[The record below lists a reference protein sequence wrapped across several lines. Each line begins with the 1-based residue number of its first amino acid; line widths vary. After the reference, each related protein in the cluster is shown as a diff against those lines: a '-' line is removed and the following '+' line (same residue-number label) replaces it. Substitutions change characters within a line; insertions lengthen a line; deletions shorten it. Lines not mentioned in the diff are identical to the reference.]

1 MNNILK
7 KELDCTC
14 KDFIAEVY
22 GKKSKTFTFAA
33 TQIFSSLLTQSST
46 LVKKLSMPLRCD
58 RSGVEVKRVQEK
70 VSRWLA
76 NYDFVSDFNPY
87 LLKVSSAQ
95 IDERTTI
102 AMDFSDI
109 SKEFG
114 GNGMEGMEMG
124 WDGSRGC
131 TAMGHDFIC
140 ASLVGAQYK
149 EAVPVYAKLGKGRHC
164 KSELLYGAIDTVMS
178 HTGGKGTI
186 VVDRGMDD
194 AKFIYRMKRDGRVVV
209 VRINKMD
216 RDVFGNGEAI
226 DKSLKR
232 VPFTKVLLNTYRGAR
247 KAEIRYAAGVL
258 QYCSD
263 PKSKNAVVYDV
274 KILVVES
281 RFDGKSIYM
290 YAIMPDWD
298 INDCRLSHEKA
309 VQAAQSYC
317 DRWQIETSFQ
327 TVKQEF
333 KLEEARVRIFKRLV
347 NIFVMC
353 ILAYVF
359 MTRYLR
365 SVKRF
370 KKIVKLLGDN
380 VETLA
385 FKTHSL
391 LCAIRDLYTEAKV
404 RFISGRPHKKALES
418 SFQMVFKLE

>member
-114 GNGMEGMEMG
+114 GNGMEMG

-140 ASLVGAQYK
+140 ASK
-149 EAVPVYAKLGKGRHC
+149 
-164 KSELLYGAIDTVMS
+164 
-178 HTGGKGTI
+178 
-186 VVDRGMDD
+186 
-194 AKFIYRMKRDGRVVV
+194 
-209 VRINKMD
+209 
-216 RDVFGNGEAI
+216 
-226 DKSLKR
+226 
-232 VPFTKVLLNTYRGAR
+232 
-247 KAEIRYAAGVL
+247 
-258 QYCSD
+258 
-263 PKSKNAVVYDV
+263 
-274 KILVVES
+274 
-281 RFDGKSIYM
+281 
-290 YAIMPDWD
+290 
-298 INDCRLSHEKA
+298 
-309 VQAAQSYC
+309 
-317 DRWQIETSFQ
+317 
-327 TVKQEF
+327 
-333 KLEEARVRIFKRLV
+333 
-347 NIFVMC
+347 
-353 ILAYVF
+353 
-359 MTRYLR
+359 
-365 SVKRF
+365 
-370 KKIVKLLGDN
+370 
-380 VETLA
+380 
-385 FKTHSL
+385 
-391 LCAIRDLYTEAKV
+391 
-404 RFISGRPHKKALES
+404 
-418 SFQMVFKLE
+418 